1 MGKGPIAIAT
11 VGLTTLSV
19 GVARFVEAEHFPIA
33 QAAYCLIAIPAGLLL
48 LLLADYTLHHARLV
62 FVMVLAMLV
71 FWSIASPA
79 FSVGLGLAL
88 VGMVIRQSRG

>member
-1 MGKGPIAIAT
+1 M
-11 VGLTTLSV
+11 
-19 GVARFVEAEHFPIA
+19 
-33 QAAYCLIAIPAGLLL
+33 L

-79 FSVGLGLAL
+79 FSVGLGLAI
-88 VGMVIRQSRG
+88 VGMVIRRSRG